1 MIFLNKFKNVFSI
14 SLFFV
19 FFISQNC
26 LAFLPDETA
35 QGYQDTYRGEVIN
48 LNSQKKEKIEGT
60 NREHILQNIKVQ
72 ILNKDKKGQI
82 VDFDNDRII
91 FEVGDKFY
99 FDYYKYEDGSDYY
112 AILHRDRMSS
122 VLFLIGVFIFVVIAF
137 GGWQGVRSL
146 ISLAGSLF
154 VVLYLLAP
162 SLLGGVNPLFVS
174 FLMAC
179 GILFM
184 AIFFTHGF
192 NRESAVAYFG
202 TMISIFITGLFA
214 LFAVYITKLSGLET
228 EESVLLSLQSA
239 SSLNFVSLL
248 LGSIIIGVL
257 GVLDDISV
265 TQAAFVTELYNANK
279 NIKSKEVYKRA
290 ARIGREHVGALV
302 NTLALAYSGAFL
314 PVILYFQISPVSQV
328 PILNLEVFATE
339 IIRII
344 VSSVGLVLTV
354 PIVTLMAVKY
364 LKNYTPKETRKI
376 HHH

>member
-1 MIFLNKFKNVFSI
+1 MIFLKKLKNVFLI

-26 LAFLPDETA
+26 LAFLPDQTA
-35 QGYQDTYRGEVIN
+35 QGYVNTYKGKVISI
-48 LNSQKKEKIEGT
+48 NSQKKEKIEGT

-91 FEVGDKFY
+91 FEVGDKFW
-99 FDYYKYEDGSDYY
+99 FDYYNYEDGSEYY
-112 AILHRDRMSS
+112 AILHRDRMNS
-122 VLFLIGVFIFVVIAF
+122 VLFLIGIFVFVVIAF

-146 ISLAGSLF
+146 ISLVGSLF
-154 VVLYLLAP
+154 IILYLLMP
-162 SLLGGVNPLFVS
+162 SLLNGFNPLLAS
-174 FLMAC
+174 FLITS
-179 GILFM
+179 GVLFM

-192 NRESAVAYFG
+192 NRESGVAYIG
-202 TMISIFITGLFA
+202 TMISIIITIAFA
-214 LFAVYITKLSGLET
+214 LFAVYTTKLSGLET
-228 EESVLLSLQSA
+228 EESVLLNLQST

-279 NIKSKEVYKRA
+279 KLTKKEVYKKA
-290 ARIGREHVGALV
+290 TRIGREHVGALV
-302 NTLALAYSGAFL
+302 NTLALAYTGAFL
-314 PVILYFQISPVSQV
+314 PVILYFYISPTSKA
-328 PILNLEVFATE
+328 PLLNLEVFATE

-364 LKNYTPKETRKI
+364 LKDYKPKGDKKV
-376 HHH
+376 HKH